1 MTADAGGRTN
11 LGRGL
16 DALLGDDPGSPAG
29 EAGARIA
36 RMMPIEALRP
46 GRHQPRRHFAEADI
60 DELAASIR
68 ELGVLQPLL
77 VRELDDSP
85 GEYEIIAGERRWRAA
100 QRAKLHEVPVIE
112 RQLSDAEALEIALV
126 ENLQREDL
134 LPMDEAQGYRRLMDE
149 FGHTQEDLAR
159 ILGKS
164 RSYLANMLRLLNLP
178 GSVRSLLDGGQIS
191 PGHARALLAARDPA
205 AAARAVV
212 RRGLNV
218 RQTELLIRKENAPAG
233 RAGGTARG
241 SAAGTPE
248 KDVDTVALEREL
260 SALLGLRVEITPA
273 GERGSLTVYYDTLEQ
288 LDHVL
293 GRLRHG
299 PAGEPAMS
307 PAEQPALEK
316 DMEKEMSFDEREA
329 IFLSQKNPR
338 IKHEDA
344 LAQLREEERRR
355 TDDGGDEE
363 T

>member
-16 DALLGDDPGSPAG
+16 DALLGDDPGEAAG

-36 RMMPIEALRP
+36 RMMAIETLRP

-60 DELAASIR
+60 EELAASIR

-77 VRELDDSP
+77 VRELDDAP

-112 RQLSDAEALEIALV
+112 RRLTDAEALEIALV

-178 GSVRSLLDGGQIS
+178 DSVRSLLDGGEIS

-218 RQTELLIRKENAPAG
+218 RQTELLIRKENAPPG
-233 RAGGTARG
+233 TAGGTA
-241 SAAGTPE
+241 AGLPE

-260 SALLGLRVEITPA
+260 SALLGLRVEISPA
-273 GERGSLTVYYDTLEQ
+273 GERGSLTVHYDTLEQ

-299 PAGEPAMS
+299 PAGSSAIS

-338 IKHEDA
+338 ITHEDA